1 MAQMELGISI
11 DTTKLKPYGFP
22 IPGCIDGFFRKIIW
36 LKVCRTNN
44 DPKIYIQ
51 TVQHFYKQTV
61 HHANPKCGTDCG
73 TDCGAENGA
82 LAALQCAS
90 VGSTDAHRYGSS
102 PLNQ

>member
-1 MAQMELGISI
+1 MVSSEKLYGSKYVEQ
-11 DTTKLKPYGFP
+11 TT
-22 IPGCIDGFFRKIIW
+22 IR
-36 LKVCRTNN
+36 
-44 DPKIYIQ
+44 KIYIQ

-73 TDCGAENGA
+73 TDCGAENGT
-82 LAALQCAS
+82 LAALQCAL